1 MFDII
6 LKLPIVF
13 AHRGANSFAPENSI
27 SAFAKAIDMGC
38 DGIELDVR
46 LCTSG
51 EVVVFHDRSTARM
64 TGHRGS
70 IQKMTFSEI
79 KQLILGNIDST
90 IEKIPTLDQ
99 ILELARKK
107 VLINIDIK
115 KDPFSKNRLEEKII
129 EILKRHGL
137 KDNIILSS
145 FNPFV
150 LKKIAGLY
158 PGLHSGFIFRNRSSM
173 MFLNGQP
180 VQSLHARYRILD
192 KNYIYNLTQ
201 RAGEIYAWTI
211 DEAKGMLEQIQIGIH
226 GIISNKPEIFLHL
239 KHLLQQ
245 EKVSFQDLL
254 TYY

>member
-1 MFDII
+1 MN
-6 LKLPIVF
+6 LPIIF
-13 AHRGANSFAPENSI
+13 AHRGANSFAPENSL
-27 SAFAKAIDMGC
+27 SAFEKAIDIGC

-46 LCTSG
+46 LCASG

-70 IQKMTFSEI
+70 IHRMNFSEI

-115 KDPFSKNRLEEKII
+115 KDPFFKNNLEEKII
-129 EILKRHGL
+129 QILKRHSL
-137 KDNIILSS
+137 KENIILSS

-150 LKKIAGLY
+150 LKKIALLY
-158 PGLHSGFIFRNRSSM
+158 PGLHNGFIFRNRSSM

-192 KNYIYNLTQ
+192 KNYISNLTQ
-201 RAGEIYAWTI
+201 RASEIYAWTI
-211 DEAKGMLEQIQIGIH
+211 DEAKGMLEQIQLGIH
-226 GIISNKPEIFLHL
+226 GIISNNPEIFLQL
-239 KHLLQQ
+239 KQLIQKERKSIPELAAH
-245 EKVSFQDLL
+245 
-254 TYY
+254 Y